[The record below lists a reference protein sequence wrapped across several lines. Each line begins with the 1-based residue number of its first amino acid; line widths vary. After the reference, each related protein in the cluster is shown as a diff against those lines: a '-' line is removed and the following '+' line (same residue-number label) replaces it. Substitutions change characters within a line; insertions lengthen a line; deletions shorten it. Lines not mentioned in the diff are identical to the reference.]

1 LEIPKVISHHMGI
14 LPALVLSC
22 MTLVWGL
29 ESRVRGGNRQDF
41 SNSCR
46 CGAGLNFGVR
56 GESGEKFQPA
66 QGTLT
71 AVEPEAAAL
80 FMKSRNRMNCWQ
92 LSAIHRKNNTKE
104 NIIGNY

>member
-1 LEIPKVISHHMGI
+1 
-14 LPALVLSC
+14 
-22 MTLVWGL
+22 
-29 ESRVRGGNRQDF
+29 
-41 SNSCR
+41 
-46 CGAGLNFGVR
+46 VR